1 MEYLV
6 NLVKEKAGLSEEQ
19 SKKAV
24 DTIIN
29 ELKAKFPGIL
39 HHELDKVAAGG
50 NFGDA
55 AREKFEGLRD
65 KAEEAAKKAGVKAE
79 AFAGELKE
87 KFNEIFGPKKSD
99 NK

>member
-1 MEYLV
+1 MKSNRKSGGYNYQWVE
-6 NLVKEKAGLSEEQ
+6 GQ
-19 SKKAV
+19 
-24 DTIIN
+24 I
-29 ELKAKFPGIL
+29 PRIL

-55 AREKFEGLRD
+55 AWRNSKDFAI

-87 KFNEIFGPKKSD
+87 KFNEIFRPKIW
-99 NK
+99 